1 VFMNPQTFQRNVK
14 IRKAE
19 AAGLIMR
26 ATNPRDVAYLF
37 RDYARRMHVKSDPKD
52 PSFLKIAISCGH
64 IEMWCEL
71 NYPSFVSAPSQPGQG
86 PVIDP
91 NDRRSVVIA
100 LDEKRDKEL
109 LDLQKLA
116 EATGGKVKDVVR
128 PGVKT
133 TAKET
138 HWDLILF
145 MIFAMVAVLGLG
157 MGISWFVI
165 NKLSPDS

>member
-1 VFMNPQTFQRNVK
+1 
-14 IRKAE
+14 
-19 AAGLIMR
+19 LIMK

-37 RDYARRMHVKSDPKD
+37 RDYARQIHAKCDPKD

-64 IEMWCEL
+64 IEMWCESH
-71 NYPSFVSAPSQPGQG
+71 YPSFVSAPSQPGQG

-91 NDRRSVVIA
+91 NDRRSAVID

-109 LDLQKLA
+109 LELQKLA
-116 EATGGKVKDVVR
+116 KATGGKVKDIAK

-133 TAKET
+133 TAKES
-138 HWDLILF
+138 HWDLIMF
-145 MIFAMVAVLGLG
+145 MLFAMIAVLGLG
-157 MGISWFVI
+157 LGISWFVI

>member
-1 VFMNPQTFQRNVK
+1 
-14 IRKAE
+14 
-19 AAGLIMR
+19 
-26 ATNPRDVAYLF
+26 
-37 RDYARRMHVKSDPKD
+37 
-52 PSFLKIAISCGH
+52 
-64 IEMWCEL
+64 MWCEL

-91 NDRRSVVIA
+91 NDRRSAVIT

-109 LDLQKLA
+109 IALGKLA
-116 EATGGKVKDVVR
+116 KATGGNINGVVR

-145 MIFAMVAVLGLG
+145 MLFAMVAVLGLG
-157 MGISWFVI
+157 LGISWLVI
-165 NKLSPDS
+165 NKLSPDT

>member
-1 VFMNPQTFQRNVK
+1 
-14 IRKAE
+14 
-19 AAGLIMR
+19 
-26 ATNPRDVAYLF
+26 
-37 RDYARRMHVKSDPKD
+37 
-52 PSFLKIAISCGH
+52 
-64 IEMWCEL
+64 MWCES

-91 NDRRSVVIA
+91 NDRRSAVVA

-109 LDLQKLA
+109 VELQKLA
-116 EATGGKVKDVVR
+116 QATRGNVGDVVR

-133 TAKET
+133 MAKET
-138 HWDLILF
+138 HWDLIMF
-145 MIFAMVAVLGLG
+145 MVFAMVAVLGLG

>member
-1 VFMNPQTFQRNVK
+1 MK
-14 IRKAE
+14 
-19 AAGLIMR
+19 
-26 ATNPRDVAYLF
+26 ATNPRDVAYIF
-37 RDYARRMHVKSDPKD
+37 RDYARRLHVKCDPKD
-52 PSFLKIAISCGH
+52 PSFLKISVSCGH
-64 IEMWCEL
+64 VSPHSIHRQDSCIRLTRDISQIEMWCEL

-91 NDRRSVVIA
+91 NDRRSGVIA

-109 LDLQKLA
+109 LELQMLA
-116 EATGGKVKDVVR
+116 KATGGKVKDVR

-133 TAKET
+133 TPKET

-145 MIFAMVAVLGLG
+145 MLFAMIAVLGLG
-157 MGISWFVI
+157 LGISWFVI

>member
-1 VFMNPQTFQRNVK
+1 
-14 IRKAE
+14 
-19 AAGLIMR
+19 
-26 ATNPRDVAYLF
+26 
-37 RDYARRMHVKSDPKD
+37 
-52 PSFLKIAISCGH
+52 
-64 IEMWCEL
+64 MWCES

-91 NDRRSVVIA
+91 NDRRSAVIA

-109 LDLQKLA
+109 LDLQRLA
-116 EATGGKVKDVVR
+116 KATGGKVKDVVR

-133 TAKET
+133 TSKET

-145 MIFAMVAVLGLG
+145 MIFAMAAVLGLG
-157 MGISWFVI
+157 LGISWFVI